1 MSVDIDWQTLTE
13 GPDGEAL
20 AETIRAFVHERFQQ
34 ISLPKLIRSVK
45 CHSFDFGTIAPNVV
59 LKDICNPLP
68 DFYEDDTESEGSA
81 LEKDSSPPAKVTETV
96 REPSRGPR
104 EYRRDHR
111 PSNLDS
117 LRQAESL
124 AVPRGAATPGFRGG
138 STLGYFHMPLSAGLS
153 GTNTPLAAVAG
164 AHYQQ
169 GQPEGQEPHPLHQ
182 HHHADSFSSISPPPS
197 NTPPSRAESG
207 DH

>member
-1 MSVDIDWQTLTE
+1 MSVNIDWQTLTE

-81 LEKDSSPPAKVTETV
+81 LEKDSSPPAKVTET
-96 REPSRGPR
+96 
-104 EYRRDHR
+104 
-111 PSNLDS
+111 
-117 LRQAESL
+117 
-124 AVPRGAATPGFRGG
+124 
-138 STLGYFHMPLSAGLS
+138 
-153 GTNTPLAAVAG
+153 
-164 AHYQQ
+164 
-169 GQPEGQEPHPLHQ
+169 GQPEGQEQHPLHQ
-182 HHHADSFSSISPPPS
+182 HHHAESFSSISPPPS

-207 DH
+207 DHSSNQQRHASTISAGSDTPVHDDRSPEDLQVVYHVTYSGNVRLSMTTE